1 MLRREWANKFCFFG
15 ILRKKLQAYPKKDVL
30 AVFRLRLFFFTAL
43 YYSFIFIKRYNNS
56 SGPNMGPDNA
66 SDGRIADFFQVALPD
81 MTAVLNIFQ
90 QQCVRDSA
98 VAKQNRF
105 TEINAADPV
114 DFLNEQI
121 VAHFRAARFSEY
133 ADLPVNNGKHG
144 LDIQYPSGERGCL

>member
-1 MLRREWANKFCFFG
+1 
-15 ILRKKLQAYPKKDVL
+15 
-30 AVFRLRLFFFTAL
+30 
-43 YYSFIFIKRYNNS
+43 
-56 SGPNMGPDNA
+56 MGPDNA
-66 SDGRIADFFQVALPD
+66 SDGRIADFFQVAFPD

-121 VAHFRAARFSEY
+121 VAHFRAARFSEQ
-133 ADLPVNNGKHG
+133 LNFPVNDG
-144 LDIQYPSGERGCL
+144 